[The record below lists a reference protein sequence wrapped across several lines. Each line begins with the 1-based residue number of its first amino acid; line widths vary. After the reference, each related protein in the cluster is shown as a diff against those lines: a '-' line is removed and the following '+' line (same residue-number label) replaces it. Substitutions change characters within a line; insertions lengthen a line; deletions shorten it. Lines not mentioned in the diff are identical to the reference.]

1 MGEQEYFQRKGFIG
15 VERARC
21 GDCAKAKKRKTQLEA
36 GECSPSGSVR
46 PSARPTCGGRLIC
59 FDWQKGACARGDGC
73 KFAHGEADGVLDE
86 GARSCGP
93 AATTAQK
100 EAVLRRM
107 QREGLQPVAGSCE
120 VQLSPEDLEELSVL
134 I

>member
-1 MGEQEYFQRKGFIG
+1 MPSDELQVMTTGAEQQVISSMMRWRHAEREEKEAEQRAAEAEY
-15 VERARC
+15 RA
-21 GDCAKAKKRKTQLEA
+21 
-36 GECSPSGSVR
+36 
-46 PSARPTCGGRLIC
+46 
-59 FDWQKGACARGDGC
+59 
-73 KFAHGEADGVLDE
+73 
-86 GARSCGP
+86 
-93 AATTAQK
+93 AQK